1 MHSCLANSLADLS
14 VTDVARLRLVS
25 MLAVLVVG
33 LVSGYLASSRF
44 GLPEHF
50 AKKIMTTVLVCFNWP
65 IALLVIWP
73 MQLDSQLIWLPI
85 VGIVLMLAITALSIT
100 VFSFLKLD
108 QRSRLTLILAGSLS
122 NMGYTGGAFVCY
134 ALFGT
139 TGLAMANIYP
149 VFWMLTVYLTFFP
162 LLKIQELRIKD
173 SEAKFRFGQI
183 LDLRFLVLPAV
194 IAAIVLNLTG
204 VKSPAFIAKF
214 HIIDILV
221 YIASSLSFFAIGLQ
235 VKLSRLKNYINLYF
249 PLAVIK
255 FILTPVVALLIIW
268 LLALTGQNLTGPVQK
283 VIIVL
288 AATPSAVLMVTMS
301 NVFDLDGP
309 LASALWIVTM
319 ATFAIIVVPVL
330 FFVFT

>member
-1 MHSCLANSLADLS
+1 M
-14 VTDVARLRLVS
+14 LV
-25 MLAVLVVG
+25 
-33 LVSGYLASSRF
+33 
-44 GLPEHF
+44 
-50 AKKIMTTVLVCFNWP
+50 
-65 IALLVIWP
+65 
-73 MQLDSQLIWLPI
+73 
-85 VGIVLMLAITALSIT
+85 ITALSIT

-149 VFWMLTVYLTFFP
+149 VFWISTVYLIFFP
-162 LLKIQELRIKD
+162 LLKIQELRTKD
-173 SEAKFRFGQI
+173 SDAKFRFGQI

-194 IAAIVLNLTG
+194 IAAVVLNLTG

-221 YIASSLSFFAIGLQ
+221 YIASCLSFFAIGLQ

-288 AATPSAVLMVTMS
+288 AVTPSAVLMVTMS

-309 LASALWIVTM
+309 LASALWIVTT